1 MCENSDS
8 RRVTPKVFANFSPG
22 LSFGNPG
29 DKTGDC
35 FCRNPEGIATVCVR
49 RAPPFQGCAFPSNDI
64 RDPRVA
70 KAQPWAEIG
79 EHLRCREETLCAT
92 SAFSASLR
100 LKN

>member
-35 FCRNPEGIATVCVR
+35 FCRNPEGIATLEFAR
-49 RAPPFQGCAFPSNDI
+49 GGRHPF
-64 RDPRVA
+64 RVA
-70 KAQPWAEIG
+70 RSHRMTFVSPGLPKLNPGPKLANTFGVTLLGSG
-79 EHLRCREETLCAT
+79 EQCHG
-92 SAFSASLR
+92 S
-100 LKN
+100 KPP